1 MNSYV
6 QALNLATSHDLPTEI
21 THPISGLNEAQ
32 VLDVT
37 LQKGFNERQSDK
49 SKVDLFRDTHSIDR
63 MQLVSKDKNGLGRTI
78 FHRQCESHLRRQ
90 EALKHDVVRFYGLG
104 NFIG

>member
-1 MNSYV
+1 M
-6 QALNLATSHDLPTEI
+6 
-21 THPISGLNEAQ
+21 
-32 VLDVT
+32 
-37 LQKGFNERQSDK
+37 
-49 SKVDLFRDTHSIDR
+49 DLFRDTHSIDR

-78 FHRQCESHLRRQ
+78 FHRQCVGHLGRQ